1 MKTENIYGEEQIGAS
16 GERVRRLNGDFF
28 VIRKDEDENLF
39 LIDYAIISNID
50 EIQSIDFDIIFSNR
64 INRIDT
70 INYNPVDITN
80 ETVATTLTNDELED
94 FSLGLEYEADF
105 GHLNDNS
112 NLPELPDND
121 GNARGLYQ
129 KQKLKPFKEPS
140 DHAIF
145 R

>member
-64 INRIDT
+64 INRIDAT
-70 INYNPVDITN
+70 NYIPVDITN
-80 ETVATTLTNDELED
+80 ETVAPDVNENELED
-94 FSLGLEYEADF
+94 FSLCLDYQVDD
-105 GHLNDNS
+105 GHLIDNS
-112 NLPELPDND
+112 IGLPELPDRA
-121 GNARGLYQ
+121 GNAGRLYPTT
-129 KQKLKPFKEPS
+129 KTKTFKEPS
-140 DHAIF
+140 EHVL
-145 R
+145 

>member
-64 INRIDT
+64 INRIDAT
-70 INYNPVDITN
+70 NYIPVDITN
-80 ETVATTLTNDELED
+80 ETVAPNVNENELED
-94 FSLGLEYEADF
+94 FSLCLDYQVDD
-105 GHLNDNS
+105 GHLIDNS
-112 NLPELPDND
+112 IGLPELPDRA
-121 GNARGLYQ
+121 GNAGRLYPTT
-129 KQKLKPFKEPS
+129 KTKTFKEPS
-140 DHAIF
+140 EHVL
-145 R
+145 